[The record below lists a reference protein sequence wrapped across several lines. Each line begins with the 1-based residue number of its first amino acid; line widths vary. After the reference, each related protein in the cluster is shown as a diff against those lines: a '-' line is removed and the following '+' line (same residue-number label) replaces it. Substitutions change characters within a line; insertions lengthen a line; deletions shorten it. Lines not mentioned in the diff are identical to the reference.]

1 MTLDE
6 AIKHAEEKANN
17 LFIRSDPNREYPCFT
32 TEEARAECEE
42 CAEEHKQLALWLKE
56 LKMWRT
62 WYDIMQNIISN
73 RAM

>member
-6 AIKHAEEKANN
+6 AIKHAEEIA
-17 LFIRSDPNREYPCFT
+17 
-32 TEEARAECEE
+32 EENEKLCKYNDDYNFSQPRWRK

-73 RAM
+73 GAM